1 MENSY
6 IRLNIGMESEMWSRS
21 LTIKLYSNNNN
32 AVKYNKIL
40 VGNIVFINALNKRII
55 LLLLKG
61 F

>member
-1 MENSY
+1 MENSH

-40 VGNIVFINALNKRII
+40 VGNIV
-55 LLLLKG
+55 LLMR
-61 F
+61 